1 MTAFQ
6 YCGHTLTIDHEYTG
20 RDFGNWLGIV
30 LILRCDALDA
40 QIRWER
46 LVLSASMEL
55 DAWRGTHNI
64 MTPCAELKKRMAFR
78 GNIFRRIGH
87 CWRIHRLAR
96 YIVSGARGSHYW
108 SFMRTINQ
116 LPE

>member
-20 RDFGNWLGIV
+20 SDFGNWLGIV
-30 LILRCDALDA
+30 LILRCDALDT

-46 LVLSASMEL
+46 MVRSTSMEL
-55 DAWRGTHNI
+55 DACCGTHNI
-64 MTPCAELKKRMAFR
+64 MTPCAELKKRMTYR

-96 YIVSGARGSHYW
+96 YIVSRARGSHYW
-108 SFMRTINQ
+108 SFMSAIKQ